1 MDVLYLLDRLE
12 ELLTSARR
20 VPLSSHVMIDPQ
32 ECLDVVDQIRLTLP
46 EELKVARRVV
56 AERDQILTETH
67 ERADRLVERAQ
78 EQAAQR
84 ADEHALVRTAQERAH
99 ALLEQAQHEA
109 EQTRAEADAYAYRV
123 LASLQK
129 RLRQIEEVV
138 EEGLTAVQPDSPPVE

>member
-1 MDVLYLLDRLE
+1 VDVLYLLDRLE

-56 AERDQILTETH
+56 AERDQILAETH
-67 ERADRLVERAQ
+67 ERADRLVERAE
-78 EQAAQR
+78 EQVAQR

-99 ALLEQAQHEA
+99 ALLEQAQREA
-109 EQTRAEADAYAYRV
+109 EETRAEADAYAYRV
-123 LASLQK
+123 FASLQK

-138 EEGLTAVQPDSPPVE
+138 EEGLAAVQPDSPPVE